1 MNFRR
6 QLRQQH
12 NNLPFN
18 PGKVPFFYGWV
29 ILAVATIG
37 ILVSAPGQTM
47 GVSTFT
53 DYLLDNIGI
62 NRDQISTAYM
72 FGTIASALFLTW
84 AGKVYDK
91 FGARW
96 VGMVTALILAFV
108 LVLLSQS
115 DRIIHAFVTGDAPA
129 HTGVAIA
136 VLIFFFFMLRFSGQ
150 GVLTMVSRNMLMK
163 WFIARRGLV
172 NGIASVFVSL
182 GFSIA
187 PLTFDMLIQGIGW
200 RQAWLLMALFIGVPF
215 TLFVYLFFRDNPE
228 DLGMVPDGEKH
239 ANKEHNVI
247 IKPFKQFTLKEA
259 RKSPTLWLFA
269 LPLAIY
275 ALYVTGF
282 TFHLVSLFGDAG
294 IDRERALAIFIP
306 ISFIS
311 VSLSLLGGWISDRI
325 KLVYLLYLLLIGEL
339 VGLFSLA
346 RMNDGVYYYG
356 FIIGNG
362 IVSGIYN
369 VLMAV
374 TWPRYYGR
382 DHLGKITGFVMALI
396 VFGSALGPIIFSVS
410 FSHFGSYS
418 LGIYGLFSV
427 VVLLGLF
434 SYKAVNP
441 QDKYEKEQDTE

>member
-1 MNFRR
+1 MNT
-6 QLRQQH
+6 QMHLRQRH
-12 NNLPFN
+12 NKFPFD
-18 PGKVPFFYGWV
+18 PVRIPFFYGWV

-53 DYLLDNIGI
+53 DYLLDSIGI

-72 FGTIASALFLTW
+72 FGTIASAFFLTW
-84 AGKVYDK
+84 AGKIYDK

-96 VGMVTALILAFV
+96 VGMATALILAVV

-115 DRIIHAFVTGDAPA
+115 DRLIQALVSGDAPA

-172 NGIASVFVSL
+172 NGIASLFVSL

-187 PLTFDMLIQGIGW
+187 PLTFDMMIQGIGW
-200 RQAWLLMALFIGVPF
+200 RQTWLLMALFIGIPF

-228 DLGMVPDGEKH
+228 DLDMVADGEKH

-247 IKPFKQFTLKEA
+247 IRPFKQFTLKEA
-259 RKSPTLWLFA
+259 RKDLTLWLFA

-294 IDRERALAIFIP
+294 IDRDRALAIFIP

-311 VSLSLLGGWISDRI
+311 VSLSLIGGWISDRI
-325 KLVYLLYLLLIGEL
+325 KLVYLLYLLLLGEL
-339 VGLFSLA
+339 IGLFSLA
-346 RMNDGVYYYG
+346 RMNDGIYYYG
-356 FIIGNG
+356 FILGNG

-382 DHLGKITGFVMALI
+382 EHLGKITGFVMALI
-396 VFGSALGPIIFSVS
+396 VFGSALGPILFSVS
-410 FSHFGSYS
+410 FSQFGSYS
-418 LGIYGLFSV
+418 YSIYSLFIL
-427 VVLLGLF
+427 VVLLSIF

-441 QDKYEKEQDTE
+441 QDKFEPEDTSE